1 MQLPT
6 SANKKA
12 LVIGASSGIGLE
24 TARLLVQR
32 GYRVAI
38 TGRRAD
44 RLEALQTEDPEHYI
58 VCPFDLTD
66 PEAEAHLEAA
76 VQRLGS
82 VQVIV
87 LCSGTGDF
95 NPDLDYRIEAQT
107 NRLNIDAFT
116 RTADWSYRTL
126 KAQGGGHFV
135 AITSVMGL
143 RGSGAAPAYAA
154 SKAYQI
160 NYLQGLQQRA
170 AHETVPLYITDIRPG
185 SVQTDIMKGEGHFWI
200 TSPQEA
206 ARYILH
212 AIERRKIVQYVSPRW
227 RVIGLLL
234 QHLPGW
240 LHRKM

>member
-1 MQLPT
+1 MRPT
-6 SANKKA
+6 STIQQA

-24 TARLLVQR
+24 TARQLTAR
-32 GYRVAI
+32 GCRVAI

-44 RLEALQTEDPEHYI
+44 RLNALQAEDPEHYLA
-58 VCPFDLTD
+58 VPFDLTA
-66 PEAEAHLEAA
+66 AEAPEYLESA
-76 VQRLGS
+76 VQQLGK
-82 VQVIV
+82 VDLIV

-95 NPDLDYRIEAQT
+95 NPELDYRIEAQT
-107 NRLNIDAFT
+107 NLLNIDAFT

-126 KAQGGGHFV
+126 KNQGGGHFV
-135 AITSVMGL
+135 AVTSVMGL

-170 AHETVPLYITDIRPG
+170 AHETVSLHITDIRPG
-185 SVQTDIMKGEGHFWI
+185 SVQTDMMKGEGHFWI

-206 ARYILH
+206 ARYILR
-212 AIERRKIVQYVSPRW
+212 AVDRRKPVQYVSPRW
-227 RVIGLLL
+227 RLIGLLL
-234 QHLPGW
+234 QNLPGW

>member
-1 MQLPT
+1 M
-6 SANKKA
+6 KKNA
-12 LVIGASSGIGLE
+12 TIQQAIVIGASSGIGLE
-24 TARLLVQR
+24 TAQLLAAR
-32 GYRVAI
+32 GCRVAV
-38 TGRRAD
+38 TGRRSE
-44 RLEALQTEDPEHYI
+44 RLETLQAEDPEHYLAI
-58 VCPFDLTD
+58 PFDLTA
-66 PEAEAHLEAA
+66 PEAQDHLESAA
-76 VQRLGS
+76 RQLGK
-82 VQVIV
+82 VDLIV

-95 NPDLDYRIEAQT
+95 NPELDYRIEAQT
-107 NRLNIDAFT
+107 NQLNIDAFT

-126 KAQGGGHFV
+126 KKQGGGHFV

-185 SVQTDIMKGEGHFWI
+185 SVQTDMMKGEGHFWI

-206 ARYILH
+206 ARYLLH
-212 AIERRKIVQYVSPRW
+212 AVDHRKTVQYVSPRW
-227 RVIGLLL
+227 RLIGLLL
-234 QHLPGW
+234 QNLPGW